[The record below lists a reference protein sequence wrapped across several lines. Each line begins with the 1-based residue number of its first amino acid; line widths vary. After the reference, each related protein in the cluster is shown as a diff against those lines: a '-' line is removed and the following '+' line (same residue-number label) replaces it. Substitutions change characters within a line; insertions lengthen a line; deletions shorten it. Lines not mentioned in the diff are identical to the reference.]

1 MAVTWLAVG
10 KLVLANLD
18 TIVGVAKPLFTRK
31 KPDAQPTEA
40 DLVSQQIAELQAA
53 SSGNAERIRDL
64 AAQLKQVVTALDE
77 AAQAAAMERDRAR
90 RLAIAALAISALS
103 LIAVLVLLVRG

>member
-18 TIVGVAKPLFTRK
+18 TIVGVAKPLFTRN
-31 KPDAQPTEA
+31 KPDSQPTEA
-40 DLVSQQIAELQAA
+40 DLVGQQIAELQAA

-77 AAQAAAMERDRAR
+77 AALAAAREREKAR
-90 RLAIAALAISALS
+90 RLAIAAIAISVLS
-103 LIAVLVLLVRG
+103 LIAVIVLLVRG

>member
-1 MAVTWLAVG
+1 MVMPWLAVG

-31 KPDAQPTEA
+31 KPDAQPVPA

-53 SSGNAERIRDL
+53 SSGNAERIQAL
-64 AAQLKQVVTALDE
+64 AAQLKQFVTALDE
-77 AAQAAAMERDRAR
+77 AALAAAREREKGR
-90 RLAIAALAISALS
+90 RLAIAAIAISVLS
-103 LIAVLVLLVRG
+103 LVAVIVLVVAR

>member
-31 KPDAQPTEA
+31 KADSPPTEA

-77 AAQAAAMERDRAR
+77 AALAAAAERERAR
-90 RLAIAALAISALS
+90 RLAIAAIAL
-103 LIAVLVLLVRG
+103 AVLALVAVIVLVARG

>member
-1 MAVTWLAVG
+1 MAVPWLAVG

-18 TIVGVAKPLFTRK
+18 SIVGVAKPLFTRK
-31 KPDAQPTEA
+31 KPDSQPAQG

-53 SSGNAERIRDL
+53 SAGNAERIQAL

-77 AAQAAAMERDRAR
+77 AALAAVREREKGRS
-90 RLAIAALAISALS
+90 LAIAAISISVLS
-103 LIAVLVLLVRG
+103 LIAVIILVVTR